1 MTHSGIRGV
10 DAGWLQKLLLDQGL
24 DMEADEPEEAGPVK
38 LCSPHHWRIAEA
50 NGSATVDGVC
60 VRCGATRRY
69 RASGDVDDWRNDI
82 QHGRRSFGKKGAR

>member
-1 MTHSGIRGV
+1 MTHSGIRAV
-10 DAGWLQKLLLDQGL
+10 DAGWLQRFLLDQGL
-24 DMEADEPEEAGPVK
+24 DMEAECP
-38 LCSPHHWRIAEA
+38 PHHYKLEEP
-50 NGSATVDGVC
+50 NGTATVDGVC